1 MLYIHNNLLLIL
13 LLCCCRFCK
22 ELVQVYNLHTF
33 DICLPGNAGPGTDKT
48 NPREDKCVTH
58 YTLLL

>member
-1 MLYIHNNLLLIL
+1 M

-58 YTLLL
+58 YCSSSRYL